1 MAPLGRLPTGCG
13 SAEGQ
18 GGKCANG
25 AVIPH
30 SHGTQYNLVLVLKPT
45 GTKGAPRPVDVFYRA
60 AGQEYHL
67 PTATHIKVLAG
78 PACA

>member
-1 MAPLGRLPTGCG
+1 VDPPKVRAANAPTAR
-13 SAEGQ
+13 SS
-18 GGKCANG
+18 
-25 AVIPH
+25 PH